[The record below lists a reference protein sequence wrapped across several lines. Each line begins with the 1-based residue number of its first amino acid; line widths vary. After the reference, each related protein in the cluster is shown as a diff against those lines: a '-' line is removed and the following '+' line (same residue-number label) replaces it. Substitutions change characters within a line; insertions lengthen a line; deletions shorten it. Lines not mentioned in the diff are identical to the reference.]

1 MDPTHVRFVEPTD
14 LKTKAERIS
23 EQAKAQRETGTGVF
37 AARGSL
43 FRKPGQ

>member
-1 MDPTHVRFVEPTD
+1 MSNMEQQD
-14 LKTKAERIS
+14 LAQKLERIA
-23 EQAKAQRETGTGVF
+23 EKARSQRESGTGVF